1 MKQMENNT
9 IAKIKTKQQK
19 PLWMGS
25 VAEQKRNYQGILNGT
40 IEISQSEWKRKKK
53 TEKKFWIETQGPE
66 ALYKMI

>member
-25 VAEQKRNYQGILNGT
+25 VAEQKRENYQGILNET
-40 IEISQSEWKRKKK
+40 IEIPQSGWKRKK
-53 TEKKFWIETQGPE
+53 
-66 ALYKMI
+66 

>member
-25 VAEQKRNYQGILNGT
+25 VAEQKR
-40 IEISQSEWKRKKK
+40 EIIRE
-53 TEKKFWIETQGPE
+53 F
-66 ALYKMI
+66 